1 VKAALVLQHGA
12 LGPPG
17 LLAAWLEQ
25 RGMPM
30 VIRRLDQTGAVEDP
44 RDFAMVAC
52 LGSRFSPNDA
62 GEPSVSAARACVE
75 QAVEHDVPVLGLCFG
90 GQLLAAVLGGRVAR
104 LERPELGWHE
114 IETGAPELIAPG
126 PWLQWHWE
134 GFTAPPGAEVL
145 ARSAAGTQA
154 FRAGPHVG
162 VQFHPESTIEIVS
175 EWARHDVSRIAVEGV
190 SDGVA
195 LLERGRQNAGPAAAN
210 ARRLFDGFWARLED
224 GYVADRTAQRGATQ

>member
-1 VKAALVLQHGA
+1 MNGALVLQHGA

-17 LLAAWLEQ
+17 LLAAWLHE
-25 RGMPM
+25 REMPM
-30 VIRRLDQTGAVEDP
+30 VVRRLDEGDTVEDP
-44 RDFAMVAC
+44 REFALVAC
-52 LGSRFSPNDA
+52 LGSRFSPNDVT
-62 GEPSVSAARACVE
+62 EPSVIAARAGVE

-90 GQLLAAVLGGRVAR
+90 GQLLASVLGGRVAR

-114 IETGAPELIAPG
+114 IETGAPELIPPG

-145 ARSAAGTQA
+145 ARSPSGTQA
-154 FRAGPHVG
+154 FRAGRHLG

-175 EWARHDVSRIAVEGV
+175 EWARHDSGRLAV
-190 SDGVA
+190 DGVA

-210 ARRLFDGFWARLED
+210 ARRLFDGFWASATMAD
-224 GYVADRTAQRGATQ
+224 GRPTSAR